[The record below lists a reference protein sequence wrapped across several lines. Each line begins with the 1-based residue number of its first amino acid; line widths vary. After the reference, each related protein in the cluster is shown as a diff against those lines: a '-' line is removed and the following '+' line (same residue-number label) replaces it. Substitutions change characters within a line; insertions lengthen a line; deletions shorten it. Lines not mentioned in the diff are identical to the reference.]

1 MWLLTH
7 IITYC
12 KYVRVAVQGYYL
24 CSQMAAYKD
33 LAPGVYCLFSFKKTL
48 NLIGAWGV
56 HDVFNLSCFA
66 PMIYCTICHFSSLYF

>member
-12 KYVRVAVQGYYL
+12 KYRRVAVQGYYL

-33 LAPGVYCLFSFKKTL
+33 LAPGVYCLFSFKKKPAL
-48 NLIGAWGV
+48 LVLWE
-56 HDVFNLSCFA
+56 LMMSL
-66 PMIYCTICHFSSLYF
+66 FSPAFLL